1 MLDVDKFSYTTMTKR
16 EYRKH
21 LLELIETA
29 QKTPITTIEQGL
41 EAQQLLLSLAKELYK
56 LDKDGD

>member
-1 MLDVDKFSYTTMTKR
+1 MLDVDKFRHIAMTKC

-41 EAQQLLLSLAKELYK
+41 EAQQLLLSLAKELYR
-56 LDKDGD
+56 LDKGGD

>member
-1 MLDVDKFSYTTMTKR
+1 MLDVDKLRHTTMTKR

-41 EAQQLLLSLAKELYK
+41 EAQQLLLSLAKELYR

>member
-1 MLDVDKFSYTTMTKR
+1 MLDVNELRYTTITKR

-21 LLELIETA
+21 LLELIESA

-41 EAQQLLLSLAKELYK
+41 EAQQLLLSLAKELYR
-56 LDKDGD
+56 LDKGGE

>member
-1 MLDVDKFSYTTMTKR
+1 MFDVDKLRHTTMTKR

-41 EAQQLLLSLAKELYK
+41 EAQQLLLSLAKELYR
-56 LDKDGD
+56 LDKGGD

>member
-1 MLDVDKFSYTTMTKR
+1 MLDVDKLRHTTITKR

-41 EAQQLLLSLAKELYK
+41 EAQQLLLSLAKELYR